1 MDFCVWKFYVSLSTF
16 ALCAVW
22 LWVCLCVYIIYERER
37 ERERKMGHLSLI
49 YIIFANVIS
58 HLNYLSLFYSEWEYL
73 SNYIYYSTN
82 THNKFNM
89 YICICLKWTNFEGRF
104 LCTCGT
110 SGLMQIVFLLLW
122 PIHTWI
128 SNPKIFSRLRSPALI
143 IPTLCSIEAS
153 FFSVSLP
160 S

>member
-128 SNPKIFSRLRSPALI
+128 SNPK
-143 IPTLCSIEAS
+143 
-153 FFSVSLP
+153 FFSCVFGLLF
-160 S
+160 

>member
-1 MDFCVWKFYVSLSTF
+1 MEVLCISLNLCFMCCLTLSVS
-16 ALCAVW
+16 V
-22 LWVCLCVYIIYERER
+22 CVYHIWKRERER
-37 ERERKMGHLSLI
+37 EREWERWGHLSLI

-73 SNYIYYSTN
+73 SNHIYYSTN

-122 PIHTWI
+122 P
-128 SNPKIFSRLRSPALI
+128 NPYMNQQPEDFLASPVSCFNNSHLVFHWGFIFQ
-143 IPTLCSIEAS
+143 C
-153 FFSVSLP
+153 
-160 S
+160 

>member
-89 YICICLKWTNFEGRF
+89 YICICLKWTNFEVRF
-104 LCTCGT
+104 LCTCGFQWLNANRILT
-110 SGLMQIVFLLLW
+110 SLTNPYMNQQPEDFLASPVSCFNNSHLVFHW
-122 PIHTWI
+122 GF
-128 SNPKIFSRLRSPALI
+128 IFQ
-143 IPTLCSIEAS
+143 C
-153 FFSVSLP
+153 
-160 S
+160 

>member
-1 MDFCVWKFYVSLSTF
+1 MDFSVWKFYASLSTF

-22 LWVCLCVYIIYERER
+22 LWVCLCVYIIYEKERER
-37 ERERKMGHLSLI
+37 ERKRVRKMGHLSLI

-128 SNPKIFSRLRSPALI
+128 SNPK
-143 IPTLCSIEAS
+143 
-153 FFSVSLP
+153 FFSCVFGLLF
-160 S
+160 